1 MMDPEEVAA
10 EAERRARQR
19 GEGDIP
25 PEAASGLAEDEV
37 RDRLT
42 RWAFIEVEPEEVMR
56 STRSLGAPITALKR
70 GLTRLLSQYHR
81 EEHGQLTR
89 FNLQML
95 GYVERLERRVA
106 ELEAEVDRLRD
117 ERR

>member
-1 MMDPEEVAA
+1 MDPEEVAA
-10 EAERRARQR
+10 EAERRARER
-19 GEGDIP
+19 GGAP
-25 PEAASGLAEDEV
+25 APSEAAPEPAEEEI

-70 GLTRLLSQYHR
+70 SLARLLDQYHR
-81 EEHGQLTR
+81 EEHGQVTR

-95 GYVERLERRVA
+95 GYVERLEQRLA
-106 ELEAEVDRLRD
+106 ELEAEVARLRD